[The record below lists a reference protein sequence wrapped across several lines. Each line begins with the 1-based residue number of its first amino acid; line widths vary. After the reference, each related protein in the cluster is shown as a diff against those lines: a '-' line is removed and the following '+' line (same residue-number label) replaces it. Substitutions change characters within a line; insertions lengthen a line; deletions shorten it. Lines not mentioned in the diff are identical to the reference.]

1 MTSLS
6 MSTSTSID
14 TREGRGKELYKPK
27 LVILCVG
34 REDHNLLG
42 LRRFDDEGINLLPP
56 LQNARFFKSSS
67 KLSKMSEHVIAKLSK
82 GTCNQSKEYDWES
95 ILGEVSPCAVFCVLG
110 FR

>member
-56 LQNARFFKSSS
+56 LQNARFYSTSLHRNCQK
-67 KLSKMSEHVIAKLSK
+67 
-82 GTCNQSKEYDWES
+82 
-95 ILGEVSPCAVFCVLG
+95 
-110 FR
+110 

>member
-6 MSTSTSID
+6 MSTSTSTSID
-14 TREGRGKELYKPK
+14 TRKGKGKELYKPK

-42 LRRFDDEGINLLPP
+42 LRRFDEGINLLLP

-95 ILGEVSPCAVFCVLG
+95 ILGEDSPCVLG